1 MKLCKHEPHRV
12 IDDILE
18 PKYSTDS
25 VLIAVY
31 KVPEHIE
38 HVLIKFQKHVPDYPG
53 WFYMS
58 AKMIRKHPTQKNGRT
73 TVYVVPMSKREEF
86 EPIKQCEHDLK

>member
-1 MKLCKHEPHRV
+1 MKTFCKHEPHKV

-18 PKYSTDS
+18 PRYHDDS
-25 VLIAVY
+25 LLIAKY

-38 HVLIKFQKHVPDYPG
+38 HVLIKFKKCTKYPD

-58 AKMIRKHPTQKNGRT
+58 AKLIRKHPTQKNGAGS
-73 TVYVVPMSKREEF
+73 VYCVPMNKREPF
-86 EPIKQCEHDLK
+86 APINNCDHEI

>member
-1 MKLCKHEPHRV
+1 MKLCKHELHKV

-25 VLIAVY
+25 VRINVKKVTDKVEHYLIRFV
-31 KVPEHIE
+31 KST
-38 HVLIKFQKHVPDYPG
+38 DYPD

-58 AKMIRKHPTQKNGRT
+58 GKLIRKHPVYPNGRGF
-73 TVYVVPMSKREEF
+73 VYEVPMSKRDTF
-86 EPIKQCEHDLK
+86 EPIKNCEHTD

>member
-1 MKLCKHEPHRV
+1 V

-25 VLIAVY
+25 VRINVK
-31 KVPEHIE
+31 KVTDNIE
-38 HVLIKFQKHVPDYPG
+38 HYIIKFVKSTDYPD

-58 AKMIRKHPTQKNGRT
+58 GEVIRKHPIYPNGSGR
-73 TVYVVPMSKREEF
+73 VYEVPMSKREEF
-86 EPIKQCEHDLK
+86 EQIKPCQHTD